1 MTVVLGTAHEEK
13 TPGKRS
19 PDGQFREYEY
29 SRRLC
34 REVQKQLK
42 ERNIDCVIDFEE
54 DNVPGASNSSQEL
67 KIRVQ
72 KVNSIPDA
80 IYVSLHV
87 NASGSTWTNARGMTV
102 HVANRCSQRSEKLG
116 QSIYEEATKNGLQ
129 GNRNVP
135 YDHLWRN
142 DFYVL
147 KYTKGPAVLV
157 EVAFMTNHED
167 VEMMLSEAGFSRI
180 VDTIVTGIEKAILNA
195 LE

>member
-13 TPGKRS
+13 TLGKRS

-34 REVQKQLK
+34 REVQRRLK
-42 ERNIDCVIDFEE
+42 ERNIDCIIDFEE
-54 DNVPGASNSSQEL
+54 DNVPGATTSSQEL

-72 KVNSIPDA
+72 KVNSIPNA

-102 HVANRCSQRSEKLG
+102 HVANNCSVRSERLG
-116 QSIYEEATKNGLQ
+116 QSIYNEAIKRGLQ
-129 GNRNVP
+129 GNRSIP

-167 VEMMLSEAGFSRI
+167 VEMMLSQEGFSRI
-180 VDTIVTGIEKAILNA
+180 VDTIVNGIEKTI
-195 LE
+195 